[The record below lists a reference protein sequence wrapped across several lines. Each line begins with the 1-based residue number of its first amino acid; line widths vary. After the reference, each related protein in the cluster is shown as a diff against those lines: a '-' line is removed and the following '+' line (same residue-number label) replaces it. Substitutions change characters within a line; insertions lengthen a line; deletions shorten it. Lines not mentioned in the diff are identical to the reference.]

1 MIIDGYNVNNL
12 GAKELSI
19 NIQNVSVTN
28 TSQWVQETLN
38 PYISD
43 STTGFKAVE
52 AKLIISGASRT
63 EILKKISIMLSK
75 LLSVST
81 IKFDEFEHNFLL
93 VLADEGVTEKTIDP
107 CTYIKTFNLCGLE
120 FGDKETLNIENKVVA
135 TIDYKG
141 TAKTPLS
148 MKITPSSSENLTIVL
163 NKNTLKIN
171 NVTAGK
177 EINIDSINE
186 EILEN
191 NINKYSDTD
200 LWQFPFLQ
208 YGYNSINFSQNVKC
222 NFEYNERFL

>member
-107 CTYIKTFNLCGLE
+107 CTYIKTFNL
-120 FGDKETLNIENKVVA
+120 
-135 TIDYKG
+135 
-141 TAKTPLS
+141 
-148 MKITPSSSENLTIVL
+148 
-163 NKNTLKIN
+163 
-171 NVTAGK
+171 
-177 EINIDSINE
+177 
-186 EILEN
+186 
-191 NINKYSDTD
+191 
-200 LWQFPFLQ
+200 
-208 YGYNSINFSQNVKC
+208 
-222 NFEYNERFL
+222 